1 MRSDAADSSCSMV
14 VVVEAG
20 KTREWNEENDRQ
32 RYLHT
37 IHISRY
43 V

>member
-20 KTREWNEENDRQ
+20 KTREWKRMIDSDTYIP
-32 RYLHT
+32 YLDM
-37 IHISRY
+37 
-43 V
+43 